1 MQEERFSMLEREQVV
16 ALSQASLYED
26 SEDAKEARDYL
37 FNTRKISKDSVDS
50 FGIGY
55 VPLRVSNNRI
65 CGRLIFPIWDCHEKL
80 VAISTRDFRSNVRNR
95 GHWHES
101 FNKKHH
107 VYGWAAA
114 KHKIKES
121 MQIIIVEGQFDVLAM
136 HSSGFTNTIGILG
149 SHPSVFHINLIARYA
164 NEIIFAFDNDDAG
177 KKAFQESFKIILSSG
192 LFYDKSLRFFDLDL
206 GLHKDPDELLKTSG
220 KDDMEMHIDASRK
233 IYKYDRKQWPTDVSD
248 ISID

>member
-1 MQEERFSMLEREQVV
+1 MQEEKFSMLEREQVV

-26 SEDAKEARDYL
+26 SEDANEARDYL
-37 FNTRKISKDSVDS
+37 FNTRKISKEAVDC

-55 VPLRVSNNRI
+55 VPLRVPNKRI
-65 CGRLIFPIWDCHEKL
+65 CGRLIFPIWDCHEHL

-107 VYGWAAA
+107 IYGWVSA
-114 KHKIKES
+114 KNKIKES
-121 MQIIIVEGQFDVLAM
+121 MQIIVVEGQFDVLAM
-136 HSSGFTNTIGILG
+136 HSNGFKNTVGILG
-149 SHPSVFHINLIARYA
+149 SHPSVFHINLISRYA

-177 KKAFQESFKIILSSG
+177 KKAFQESFKIMLSSG
-192 LFYDKSLRFFDLDL
+192 LFYDKSLRFFNLDL

-233 IYKYDRKQWPTDVSD
+233 TFKYDRKQWTTDVSD